1 MCRVIYICADIMMN
15 CYLCGEW
22 VSKTVYIYLKSISY
36 NMKTLFVLL
45 GMFVIYPCLY
55 AQDAELQAC
64 REELARGMS
73 QKNRDSIAAAYC
85 HLGEYYAYRQA
96 DSTRYYCEQGLK
108 YAATD
113 KAEPY
118 LYLLNNLADAYFSSG
133 QLDESL
139 KRFRFVLEEAG
150 RLHWDEVEIASVL
163 SSVGVIY
170 RRKEMPDSALVC
182 YNRALAL
189 LDNREAYDERTQ
201 LLTSIAIL
209 YTNTA
214 RLKEGEYYIRK
225 ALEAS
230 EKSDD
235 MDMVMYAAATAGSI
249 FTLRENY
256 AEAAQLLY
264 PVLAKAREQQKPR
277 FVLKIIV
284 YLLSAYYR
292 LDNRDSINHYMA
304 EGDKVAAGL
313 PATNAEVQ
321 GYHESLC
328 DILTKMGRYGESLH
342 IQKRMLGA
350 RDSSSQTPV
359 DRLFERMARNYAG
372 MKNYPEAMEYYA
384 KAYHTADSLHKAEVE
399 TELSE
404 LSIKYENQEKELEIA
419 RLTQQHLE
427 QKAKTMQWSVAA
439 VAASS
444 AFLLLAAYY
453 VFRRKRIRKEE
464 ELKLAQSYID
474 GLERERTRLAKDLH
488 DGVCNDLL
496 GIGMNMQ
503 YMQPTDESKR
513 EILALLEQVRSDV
526 RCISHELMPP
536 KFQVTTLAETVE
548 AYVEGLALPAS
559 VQLAFSKENE
569 EIQWS
574 QVPEEVSY
582 EVYRIMQEL
591 LSNIL
596 KHSGAT
602 EIAVALTLKRKLLTL
617 QISNN
622 GKNYCGDEVQGKGIG
637 LTTIQERA
645 KAVGGLF
652 TTDIQD
658 GSQKFRLEISLSI

>member
-1 MCRVIYICADIMMN
+1 
-15 CYLCGEW
+15 
-22 VSKTVYIYLKSISY
+22 
-36 NMKTLFVLL
+36 
-45 GMFVIYPCLY
+45 
-55 AQDAELQAC
+55 
-64 REELARGMS
+64 
-73 QKNRDSIAAAYC
+73 
-85 HLGEYYAYRQA
+85 
-96 DSTRYYCEQGLK
+96 
-108 YAATD
+108 
-113 KAEPY
+113 
-118 LYLLNNLADAYFSSG
+118 
-133 QLDESL
+133 
-139 KRFRFVLEEAG
+139 
-150 RLHWDEVEIASVL
+150 
-163 SSVGVIY
+163 
-170 RRKEMPDSALVC
+170 
-182 YNRALAL
+182 
-189 LDNREAYDERTQ
+189 
-201 LLTSIAIL
+201 
-209 YTNTA
+209 
-214 RLKEGEYYIRK
+214 
-225 ALEAS
+225 
-230 EKSDD
+230 
-235 MDMVMYAAATAGSI
+235 
-249 FTLRENY
+249 
-256 AEAAQLLY
+256 
-264 PVLAKAREQQKPR
+264 
-277 FVLKIIV
+277 
-284 YLLSAYYR
+284 
-292 LDNRDSINHYMA
+292 
-304 EGDKVAAGL
+304 
-313 PATNAEVQ
+313 
-321 GYHESLC
+321 
-328 DILTKMGRYGESLH
+328 
-342 IQKRMLGA
+342 
-350 RDSSSQTPV
+350 
-359 DRLFERMARNYAG
+359 
-372 MKNYPEAMEYYA
+372 MEYYA

-439 VAASS
+439 VAAFF

-602 EIAVALTLKRKLLTL
+602 EIDVTLTLKRKLLTL

-622 GKNYCGDEVQGKGIG
+622 GKNYCGDEVRGKGIG

>member
-1 MCRVIYICADIMMN
+1 VWRQ
-15 CYLCGEW
+15 W
-22 VSKTVYIYLKSISY
+22 W
-36 NMKTLFVLL
+36 LF
-45 GMFVIYPCLY
+45 P
-55 AQDAELQAC
+55 
-64 REELARGMS
+64 
-73 QKNRDSIAAAYC
+73 
-85 HLGEYYAYRQA
+85 
-96 DSTRYYCEQGLK
+96 
-108 YAATD
+108 
-113 KAEPY
+113 
-118 LYLLNNLADAYFSSG
+118 
-133 QLDESL
+133 
-139 KRFRFVLEEAG
+139 
-150 RLHWDEVEIASVL
+150 L
-163 SSVGVIY
+163 S
-170 RRKEMPDSALVC
+170 C
-182 YNRALAL
+182 
-189 LDNREAYDERTQ
+189 
-201 LLTSIAIL
+201 
-209 YTNTA
+209 
-214 RLKEGEYYIRK
+214 
-225 ALEAS
+225 
-230 EKSDD
+230 
-235 MDMVMYAAATAGSI
+235 
-249 FTLRENY
+249 
-256 AEAAQLLY
+256 
-264 PVLAKAREQQKPR
+264 
-277 FVLKIIV
+277 
-284 YLLSAYYR
+284 
-292 LDNRDSINHYMA
+292 
-304 EGDKVAAGL
+304 
-313 PATNAEVQ
+313 
-321 GYHESLC
+321 C
-328 DILTKMGRYGESLH
+328 
-342 IQKRMLGA
+342 
-350 RDSSSQTPV
+350 
-359 DRLFERMARNYAG
+359 
-372 MKNYPEAMEYYA
+372 
-384 KAYHTADSLHKAEVE
+384 
-399 TELSE
+399 
-404 LSIKYENQEKELEIA
+404 
-419 RLTQQHLE
+419 
-427 QKAKTMQWSVAA
+427 
-439 VAASS
+439 
-444 AFLLLAAYY
+444 YY

-602 EIAVALTLKRKLLTL
+602 EIDVTLTLKRKLLTL

-622 GKNYCGDEVQGKGIG
+622 GKNYCGDEVRGKGIG

>member
-1 MCRVIYICADIMMN
+1 
-15 CYLCGEW
+15 
-22 VSKTVYIYLKSISY
+22 
-36 NMKTLFVLL
+36 MKTLFVLL

-133 QLDESL
+133 QLDEPL

-277 FVLKIIV
+277 FVLKIIA

-342 IQKRMLGA
+342 
-350 RDSSSQTPV
+350 
-359 DRLFERMARNYAG
+359 
-372 MKNYPEAMEYYA
+372 
-384 KAYHTADSLHKAEVE
+384 KAEVE

-439 VAASS
+439 VVAFS

-453 VFRRKRIRKEE
+453 VFRRKRIRKEQ

-602 EIAVALTLKRKLLTL
+602 EIDVTLTLKRKLLTL

-622 GKNYCGDEVQGKGIG
+622 GKNYCGGEVRGKGIG

-658 GSQKFRLEISLSI
+658 GSQKFRLEISLSIYMGHTTKRFFQWSGKMGERL

>member
-1 MCRVIYICADIMMN
+1 
-15 CYLCGEW
+15 
-22 VSKTVYIYLKSISY
+22 
-36 NMKTLFVLL
+36 
-45 GMFVIYPCLY
+45 
-55 AQDAELQAC
+55 
-64 REELARGMS
+64 MS

-133 QLDESL
+133 QLDEPL

-277 FVLKIIV
+277 FVLKIIA

-342 IQKRMLGA
+342 
-350 RDSSSQTPV
+350 
-359 DRLFERMARNYAG
+359 
-372 MKNYPEAMEYYA
+372 
-384 KAYHTADSLHKAEVE
+384 KAEVE

-419 RLTQQHLE
+419 RLTQQYLE

-439 VAASS
+439 VVAFS

-602 EIAVALTLKRKLLTL
+602 EIDVTLTLKRKLLTL

-622 GKNYCGDEVQGKGIG
+622 GKNYCGGEVRGKGIG

>member
-1 MCRVIYICADIMMN
+1 
-15 CYLCGEW
+15 
-22 VSKTVYIYLKSISY
+22 
-36 NMKTLFVLL
+36 MKTLFVLL

-277 FVLKIIV
+277 FVLKIIA

-342 IQKRMLGA
+342 
-350 RDSSSQTPV
+350 
-359 DRLFERMARNYAG
+359 
-372 MKNYPEAMEYYA
+372 
-384 KAYHTADSLHKAEVE
+384 KAEVE

-439 VAASS
+439 VVAFS

-453 VFRRKRIRKEE
+453 VFWRKRIRKEE

-602 EIAVALTLKRKLLTL
+602 EIDVTLTLKRKLLTL

-622 GKNYCGDEVQGKGIG
+622 GKNYCGGEVRGKGIG

>member
-1 MCRVIYICADIMMN
+1 
-15 CYLCGEW
+15 
-22 VSKTVYIYLKSISY
+22 
-36 NMKTLFVLL
+36 
-45 GMFVIYPCLY
+45 
-55 AQDAELQAC
+55 
-64 REELARGMS
+64 
-73 QKNRDSIAAAYC
+73 
-85 HLGEYYAYRQA
+85 
-96 DSTRYYCEQGLK
+96 
-108 YAATD
+108 
-113 KAEPY
+113 
-118 LYLLNNLADAYFSSG
+118 
-133 QLDESL
+133 
-139 KRFRFVLEEAG
+139 
-150 RLHWDEVEIASVL
+150 
-163 SSVGVIY
+163 
-170 RRKEMPDSALVC
+170 
-182 YNRALAL
+182 
-189 LDNREAYDERTQ
+189 
-201 LLTSIAIL
+201 
-209 YTNTA
+209 
-214 RLKEGEYYIRK
+214 
-225 ALEAS
+225 
-230 EKSDD
+230 
-235 MDMVMYAAATAGSI
+235 
-249 FTLRENY
+249 
-256 AEAAQLLY
+256 
-264 PVLAKAREQQKPR
+264 
-277 FVLKIIV
+277 
-284 YLLSAYYR
+284 
-292 LDNRDSINHYMA
+292 
-304 EGDKVAAGL
+304 
-313 PATNAEVQ
+313 
-321 GYHESLC
+321 
-328 DILTKMGRYGESLH
+328 
-342 IQKRMLGA
+342 
-350 RDSSSQTPV
+350 
-359 DRLFERMARNYAG
+359 
-372 MKNYPEAMEYYA
+372 
-384 KAYHTADSLHKAEVE
+384 
-399 TELSE
+399 
-404 LSIKYENQEKELEIA
+404 
-419 RLTQQHLE
+419 
-427 QKAKTMQWSVAA
+427 MQWSVAA

-488 DGVCNDLL
+488 NGVCNDLL

-602 EIAVALTLKRKLLTL
+602 EIDVTLTLKRKLLTL

-622 GKNYCGDEVQGKGIG
+622 GKNYCGDEVRGKGIG

-658 GSQKFRLEISLSI
+658 GSQKFKLEISLSI